1 MNKKGFAAGPGAQG
15 RMGFGVSAGWRG
27 NRSEEEKARGGSG
40 DSEETLSRDCGMCVV
55 PGTKLRLGRPG
66 ERLRESVLL
75 VQGLRVPD
83 RKTLLPV
90 GTNGEKRFGSAGQ
103 PQTPSRVSI
112 SIQGVTEC
120 GKNEQV

>member
-1 MNKKGFAAGPGAQG
+1 MF
-15 RMGFGVSAGWRG
+15 
-27 NRSEEEKARGGSG
+27 
-40 DSEETLSRDCGMCVV
+40 VV

-66 ERLRESVLL
+66 ESFLL

-83 RKTLLPV
+83 RKTLLQSV
-90 GTNGEKRFGSAGQ
+90 GTNREKRFGSAGQ
-103 PQTPSRVSI
+103 PQTPSRLSI